1 MSEFDPT
8 LLGALRV
15 QLAERERRLASGAD
29 HVGWKLGVGRRERIG
44 DSIAVGHLTSETL
57 LRPQLP
63 YRARPDED
71 LHADAEVMIVLG
83 HDLAD
88 PADHDEVRNAISSYG
103 AALEIVD
110 LQQRPG
116 EPASVVAGN
125 VFHRA
130 VAMAPLPLA
139 VSADVE
145 AALVVN
151 GAERERGPWPHDL
164 VLRLAQAGELL
175 ARVGQ
180 SLRAGD
186 RIIMGS
192 IVQTSIAVGDDVSA
206 RFGDL
211 GAIEL
216 SIAPL

>member
-15 QLAERERRLASGAD
+15 QLGERERRLARGAD

-57 LRPQLP
+57 LTPAAA
-63 YRARPDED
+63 YHARPDED

-88 PADHDEVRNAISSYG
+88 PADHDQVRDAISSCG

-139 VSADVE
+139 VSAGVE
-145 AALVVN
+145 AALGVN
-151 GAERERGPWPHDL
+151 GAGRGGGRGSGQRWSSGVPGGS
-164 VLRLAQAGELL
+164 AGRGRTISFFGSRKPANCWLGSVSRCGPATESSW
-175 ARVGQ
+175 AR
-180 SLRAGD
+180 
-186 RIIMGS
+186 
-192 IVQTSIAVGDDVSA
+192 
-206 RFGDL
+206 
-211 GAIEL
+211 
-216 SIAPL
+216 